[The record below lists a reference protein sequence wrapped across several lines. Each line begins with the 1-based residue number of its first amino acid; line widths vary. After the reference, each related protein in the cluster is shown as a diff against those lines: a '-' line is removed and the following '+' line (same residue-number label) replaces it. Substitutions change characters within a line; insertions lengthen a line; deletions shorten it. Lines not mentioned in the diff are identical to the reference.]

1 MRWIIHR
8 QIRRLRRRT
17 KKDMDVEKNIVIVII
32 HVPKTWSSFQ
42 CEYQVV
48 ANAVTS
54 PPLIPFDGLE
64 KTEATYTSKALIE
77 FLCKSYSR
85 NYCLAI

>member
-1 MRWIIHR
+1 MHNS
-8 QIRRLRRRT
+8 LANLPFKKT
-17 KKDMDVEKNIVIVII
+17 DKKDTDVEKNSVIVTRHI
-32 HVPKTWSSFQ
+32 PKTCSSFQ

-48 ANAVTS
+48 ANAVSS

-64 KTEATYTSKALIE
+64 KTKATYTSKALIE

-85 NYCLAI
+85 K

>member
-1 MRWIIHR
+1 MRWIIHK
-8 QIRRLRRRT
+8 QANSPFKKAD
-17 KKDMDVEKNIVIVII
+17 KKDMEVKKNIVIVII

-48 ANAVTS
+48 ANAVSS

-64 KTEATYTSKALIE
+64 KTKATYTSKALIE

-85 NYCLAI
+85 K